1 MSDTQPS
8 GDAYENEDGADE
20 SQDDRISILT
30 VARTWWAWCLGLIF
44 VLTIGWTAL
53 VAQTVIAS
61 GEYTGVAQTIVAI
74 VSTSAPGEFLI
85 IIYSLMT
92 VTALDYGGGYI
103 VVTARYLTNKW
114 VKPLQDKFR
123 QEGHKEGRKEGHEEG
138 HKKGLEE
145 GIEIGVEMGATG
157 ERQYWLDRERRR
169 LEAEAQGIPFDEP
182 LPGDEPHSTNGTASK
197 G

>member
-1 MSDTQPS
+1 MSDVQPS
-8 GDAYENEDGADE
+8 DDAYENEDGADE

-53 VAQTVIAS
+53 VAQTVVAS
-61 GEYTGVAQTIVAI
+61 GEYAGVAQTIVAI

-123 QEGHKEGRKEGHEEG
+123 QEGRKE
-138 HKKGLEE
+138 GLEE
-145 GIEIGVEMGATG
+145 GIEIGVERGRAEGREMGVTS

>member
-1 MSDTQPS
+1 MSDVQPS
-8 GDAYENEDGADE
+8 DDAHEHEDGADE

-61 GEYTGVAQTIVAI
+61 GEYTGAAQMIVAI

-85 IIYSLMT
+85 IIYSLMA

-123 QEGHKEGRKEGHEEG
+123 QEGHKEG

-145 GIEIGVEMGATG
+145 GIEIGVEMGVTG

-182 LPGDEPHSTNGTASK
+182 LPGDEPRSTNGTASK

>member
-1 MSDTQPS
+1 MSDIQPS
-8 GDAYENEDGADE
+8 GDTYEQEDGADE

-44 VLTIGWTAL
+44 VLTIVWTAL

-61 GEYTGVAQTIVAI
+61 GEYAGAAQTIVAI

-123 QEGHKEGRKEGHEEG
+123 QEGHK
-138 HKKGLEE
+138 KGLEE
-145 GIEIGVEMGATG
+145 GIEIGVERGVEMGVTS
-157 ERQYWLDRERRR
+157 EREYWLDRERRR

-182 LPGDEPHSTNGTASK
+182 LPGDESHSTNGTTSK
-197 G
+197 E

>member
-1 MSDTQPS
+1 MSDVQPS
-8 GDAYENEDGADE
+8 GDDYEHEDRVDA
-20 SQDDRISILT
+20 SQDERISILT

-44 VLTIGWTAL
+44 VLTIVWTAL

-61 GEYTGVAQTIVAI
+61 GEYKGAAQTIVAI
-74 VSTSAPGEFLI
+74 VSKSAPGEFLI

-92 VTALDYGGGYI
+92 VTALDLGGGYI

-123 QEGHKEGRKEGHEEG
+123 QEGHK
-138 HKKGLEE
+138 KGLEE
-145 GIEIGVEMGATG
+145 GIEIGATG

-182 LPGDEPHSTNGTASK
+182 LPGDEPH
-197 G
+197 

>member
-1 MSDTQPS
+1 MSDVQPS
-8 GDAYENEDGADE
+8 DDAYENEDGADE

-53 VAQTVIAS
+53 VAQTIVAS
-61 GEYTGVAQTIVAI
+61 GEYTGAAQTIVAI

-85 IIYSLMT
+85 IIYSLMA

-123 QEGHKEGRKEGHEEG
+123 QEGRKE
-138 HKKGLEE
+138 GLEE
-145 GIEIGVEMGATG
+145 GIEIGVERGRAEGREMGVTS